1 MDHSNRNSIKTVQA
15 RRKKIPRKDIKELQ
29 KICKRLREE
38 YLTKIELHEKI
49 LIFERIKILKE
60 HITEKY
66 KGGRSKRINRI
77 TQEIWEN
84 VDNGDKIW
92 EPKRGQVKNSETTEI
107 LEMPENFFRD
117 FKSEFSSFEEIYKT
131 SLQNKTLRWITKTRD
146 CNTGVFPRILWN
158 FLRIL
163 SLKNTSGC
171 GCCTKDLILPIFC
184 KEKSFK
190 QIFFQLSD

>member
-1 MDHSNRNSIKTVQA
+1 M
-15 RRKKIPRKDIKELQ
+15 
-29 KICKRLREE
+29 REE

-117 FKSEFSSFEEIYKT
+117 F
-131 SLQNKTLRWITKTRD
+131 
-146 CNTGVFPRILWN
+146 
-158 FLRIL
+158 
-163 SLKNTSGC
+163 
-171 GCCTKDLILPIFC
+171 
-184 KEKSFK
+184 
-190 QIFFQLSD
+190 